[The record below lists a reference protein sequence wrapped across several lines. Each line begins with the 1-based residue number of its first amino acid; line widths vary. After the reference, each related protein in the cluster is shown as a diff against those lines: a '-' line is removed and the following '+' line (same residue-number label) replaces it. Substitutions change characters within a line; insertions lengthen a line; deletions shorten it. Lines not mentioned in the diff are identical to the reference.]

1 MSDDLATLNKLA
13 IAAAKQ
19 HMGHTSWLTVAFTF
33 SVAALF
39 VINLILFANGAIS
52 AWLATLLMAILTYM
66 SYTPM
71 HEAAH
76 SNICGNQEDKRWLND
91 LCGYLAAPMISIP
104 YASHRHEHFTHH
116 RHTNQ
121 PDKDPDFM
129 IQGLGKGVF
138 TAVYTVIK
146 FIWLQNTYFA
156 NHRWDKSSFKERATY
171 CAEIFVSL
179 GWKIAFIAAVDQ
191 PGTAI
196 VIIFGYFLGGYFTA
210 YWFAY
215 RPHLPYTEAK
225 RYKNTSS
232 LLMPKWMKPV
242 EWFWL
247 GQNLHSIHH
256 LFPRIPFF
264 KYHALHKEIEP
275 ILRAQG
281 TPIVGIFDQ
290 KPR

>member
-1 MSDDLATLNKLA
+1 
-13 IAAAKQ
+13 
-19 HMGHTSWLTVAFTF
+19 
-33 SVAALF
+33 
-39 VINLILFANGAIS
+39 
-52 AWLATLLMAILTYM
+52 
-66 SYTPM
+66 
-71 HEAAH
+71 
-76 SNICGNQEDKRWLND
+76 
-91 LCGYLAAPMISIP
+91 
-104 YASHRHEHFTHH
+104 
-116 RHTNQ
+116 
-121 PDKDPDFM
+121 
-129 IQGLGKGVF
+129 LGKGVF

-232 LLMPKWMKPV
+232 LLMPKWINQLNGFGWAKIYIQFTICFHVSLSLNIMRYTKKLNRFYAHRAPPSSV
-242 EWFWL
+242 FLIKSL
-247 GQNLHSIHH
+247 GK
-256 LFPRIPFF
+256 RC
-264 KYHALHKEIEP
+264 
-275 ILRAQG
+275 
-281 TPIVGIFDQ
+281 
-290 KPR
+290 